1 MNKSD
6 KLGGGLVDVYGNPIR
21 QEGSAK
27 SNAHTEVPLAYVD
40 GNTFGKWRQNLNSSP
55 YSKNGTIRRAIDI
68 VAQNLAQLPF
78 NIYKD
83 GEKLPF
89 RTPRMGDVD
98 LNALLEM
105 PNENTSAYKFKLVH
119 WSYFMLYDKVY
130 WLLNKNP
137 YGIIK
142 EFYVL
147 NPNMLKAHKDN
158 NGVVK
163 EYTYGKLKF
172 GVDEVIEFS
181 GFSPNSLSGS
191 GGSSIIDTIRTEYET
206 ENAASS
212 YGKKFFENGTRING
226 VITVDKDV
234 PVTIEDMN
242 KVLGQWMQA
251 HQGSNNAYKVGALL
265 NGMSYEE
272 RGMTMRDAEFIEG
285 RKEIKERIIEVY
297 GIPKSVFGL
306 VDKIDRATA
315 DTQMRQFWQVTL
327 KPLAIM
333 MQEDINT
340 LLARKHYPGYTV
352 KYDFTVVEE
361 LKKDLNET
369 ADAARKYFEL
379 GYTRDEVNSRFKLG
393 MEETTDNGDVRYIPT
408 SLISVDESIEM
419 EVLEDSD
426 KSKHQR
432 CIAAKQSVDEVTVD
446 KSSEPFRNR
455 FLKDQRNQEKK
466 FHSKIKRFLFEY
478 RQEALEVLNNSK
490 STIDIILL
498 TNALNNLKNSQDI
511 KISKMTEP
519 LYLAATKVAAQGTF
533 DLLGIDDVAKGNS
546 ALANAAANRITG
558 VNKTI
563 NDKILKEI
571 KEGIDAG
578 ENIDKLSKRVK
589 NVYNFTSS
597 RSRVIA
603 RTESSRIMNASTLA
617 TYKDRG
623 VKKKKWLDAGDS
635 KVRPEHKDNAGQG
648 AIPVEEAFSSGEL
661 YPNAVN
667 CRCCIAPAIVV

>member
-6 KLGGGLVDVYGNPIR
+6 KLGGGLVDINGNPIR

-27 SNAHTEVPLAYVD
+27 SQTHSEIPLSYVD
-40 GNTFGKWRQNLNSSP
+40 GTTFGKWRQNINSSP
-55 YSKNGTIRRAIDI
+55 YNKNGTIRRAIDI

-105 PNENTSAYKFKLVH
+105 PNETTSSYKFKLVH

-158 NGVVK
+158 NGVVRN
-163 EYTYGKLKF
+163 YTYGKLKL
-172 GVDEVIEFS
+172 GADEVIEFS

-206 ENAASS
+206 ENAAAT

-242 KVLGQWMQA
+242 KVLGQWMIA
-251 HQGSNNAYKVGALL
+251 HQGSDNAYKVGALL
-265 NGMSYEE
+265 NGMAYEE

-333 MQEDINT
+333 MQEDVNT
-340 LLARKHYPGYTV
+340 LLARKHYPGYSV
-352 KYDFTVVEE
+352 KFDFTVVEE

-369 ADAARKYFEL
+369 ADAARKYFEM
-379 GYTRDEVNSRFKLG
+379 GYTRDEVNNRFKLG
-393 MEETTDNGDVRYIPT
+393 MEESTDSGDVRYVPT
-408 SLISVDESIEM
+408 SLISVDEALEM
-419 EVLEDSD
+419 EVLDDPD
-426 KSKHQR
+426 KSK
-432 CIAAKQSVDEVTVD
+432 QSIDDVVTKEATVD

-455 FLKDQRNQEKK
+455 FLKDQKNQEKI

-478 RQEALEVLNNSK
+478 RQEALNVLNSSK
-490 STIDIILL
+490 STVDIIAL
-498 TNALNNLKNSQDI
+498 TNALNKLRNNQDI
-511 KISKMTEP
+511 KIAKMTEP
-519 LYLAATKVAAQGTF
+519 LYLAATKVSVQGTF
-533 DLLGIDDVAKGNS
+533 DLLGIDDTAKGNS

-571 KEGIDAG
+571 KDGLAKG
-578 ENIDKLSKRVK
+578 ENMDKLSQRVK

-597 RSRVIA
+597 RSRIIA
-603 RTESSRIMNASTLA
+603 RTESARIMNASTLA

-635 KVRPEHKDNAGQG
+635 KVRQEHKINASQG

-661 YPNAVN
+661 YPSGVN
-667 CRCCIAPAIVV
+667 CRCSLAPSIGE